1 MMKQKVVFCWSG
13 GKDSAL
19 ALNRVLR
26 DDRYQVVSLLTTC
39 SEHFQ
44 RVSMHGVRLELLDQ
58 QAASIGLPLE
68 KVFLSQRMRQTV
80 KR

>member
-26 DDRYQVVSLLTTC
+26 DNRYQVVSLLTTC

-58 QAASIGLPLE
+58 QAASIGLPWE